1 MSSTDYGIPARRRAL
16 NIIWT
21 AAGEYGF
28 EPAFMAFTQDG
39 QPDLYMDS
47 IIGYVRKWYDRETMQ
62 KLFDTTGSSLMRETF
77 DGILWIGLENCAFE
91 REVRERP
98 VLSELRH
105 ACAEMFFE
113 QQFTKSRQQWMAQNS
128 LVYALQSARWNTV
141 LGKEPGLVNPWEKNL
156 FQELAFSGDWDARQ
170 IADHAYS
177 VLRRYFRFSPGQAE
191 HSLLLLLKNR
201 LFSFPTRILP
211 SRMMRAEDL
220 TFSRDGSG
228 NGIITARKSRNA
240 GLLTAAEEE
249 NNRIYIQNCFGLPL
263 YNTEESSRIEQLLCS
278 GRHQGCHIYF
288 TDGLRQAEESI
299 DVQTGK
305 EPKNPASDGQI
316 RETIRGAQAQA
327 ERNRTHY
334 KERLHFYENCIARLS
349 QQIRNALLV
358 YPQPS
363 RVAGRNGRIAPEKIW
378 RAVYLNDERIF
389 TEKFEEEQPD
399 FSVDLMLDASASRL
413 QSQETIAAQAYVIAR
428 SLHLCRIPVQVTSFL
443 SLRGYTVI
451 RRFCGYDEMDKDGR
465 IFDYFSAG
473 WNRDGL
479 ALRGAGHLMQ
489 DSPAKNRLLIIL
501 TDASP
506 NDDRKIPSD
515 RAGGHPLS
523 RDYSGE
529 AGIRDTSSEVRAL
542 KKSGVQV
549 MAVLNGEDGSSEAAR
564 RIYDDDFVRIENIRR
579 LSDAVGTLLQ
589 KKIERFF

>member
-1 MSSTDYGIPARRRAL
+1 MSSTDYGVPARRRAL

-113 QQFTKSRQQWMAQNS
+113 QQFIKSRQQWMAQNS

-177 VLRRYFRFSPGQAE
+177 VLHRYFRFSPGRAE

-201 LFSFPTRILP
+201 LLSFSTRILP

-278 GRHQGCHIYF
+278 GGHQGCHIYF
-288 TDGLRQAEESI
+288 TDGHRQAEESI
-299 DVQTGK
+299 DIQTGK

-479 ALRGAGHLMQ
+479 ALRDAGHLMQ

-564 RIYDDDFVRIENIRR
+564 RIYGDDFVRIENIRR

>member
-1 MSSTDYGIPARRRAL
+1 MSSTDYGVPARRRAL

-564 RIYDDDFVRIENIRR
+564 RIYGDDFVRIENTRR

>member
-105 ACAEMFFE
+105 TCAEMFFE

-177 VLRRYFRFSPGQAE
+177 VLHRYFRFSPGRAE

-201 LFSFPTRILP
+201 LFSFSTRILP

-263 YNTEESSRIEQLLCS
+263 YNTEDSSRIEQLLCS
-278 GRHQGCHIYF
+278 GRHHGCHIYF
-288 TDGLRQAEESI
+288 TDGRRQAEESI
-299 DVQTGK
+299 DVQTRK
-305 EPKNPASDGQI
+305 ELKNPASDGQI

-327 ERNRTHY
+327 DRNRTHY

-465 IFDYFSAG
+465 IFDYFAAG

-564 RIYDDDFVRIENIRR
+564 RIYGDDFVRIENIRR

>member
-1 MSSTDYGIPARRRAL
+1 MRSVIFYRK
-16 NIIWT
+16 
-21 AAGEYGF
+21 
-28 EPAFMAFTQDG
+28 AFFSFLGMF
-39 QPDLYMDS
+39 
-47 IIGYVRKWYDRETMQ
+47 
-62 KLFDTTGSSLMRETF
+62 
-77 DGILWIGLENCAFE
+77 IL
-91 REVRERP
+91 
-98 VLSELRH
+98 
-105 ACAEMFFE
+105 
-113 QQFTKSRQQWMAQNS
+113 
-128 LVYALQSARWNTV
+128 
-141 LGKEPGLVNPWEKNL
+141 
-156 FQELAFSGDWDARQ
+156 
-170 IADHAYS
+170 
-177 VLRRYFRFSPGQAE
+177 LRRYFRFIPGRAE
-191 HSLLLLLKNR
+191 RSLLLLFKNR
-201 LFSFPTRILP
+201 LSSFTSHILP

-220 TFSRDGSG
+220 TFARDSSG

-240 GLLTAAEEE
+240 GLFSAAEEE

-263 YNTEESSRIEQLLCS
+263 YNMEESSRIEQLLCS
-278 GRHQGCHIYF
+278 GRHQDCHVYF
-288 TDGLRQAEESI
+288 TDGQRRSEENI
-299 DVQTGK
+299 T
-305 EPKNPASDGQI
+305 GQI
-316 RETIRGAQAQA
+316 RETLRGAQAQA

-334 KERLHFYENCIARLS
+334 KEKLHFYENCIARLS

-363 RVAGRNGRIAPEKIW
+363 KVAGRNGQIAPEQVW

-428 SLHLCRIPVQVTSFL
+428 SLHLCRIPVQVSSFL

-451 RRFCGYDEMDKDGR
+451 RRFCEYNEMEKDDR
-465 IFDYFSAG
+465 IFDYFAAG

-479 ALRGAGHLMQ
+479 ALRGAGQLMQ

-506 NDDRKIPSD
+506 NDDRKIPPD

-529 AGIRDTSSEVRAL
+529 AGIEDTSSEVRAL

-549 MAVLNGEDGSSEAAR
+549 MAVLNGEDGSTEAAR
-564 RIYDDDFVRIENIRR
+564 SIYGDDFVRIENIRH
-579 LSDAVGTLLQ
+579 LSDAVGALLQ

>member
-1 MSSTDYGIPARRRAL
+1 
-16 NIIWT
+16 
-21 AAGEYGF
+21 
-28 EPAFMAFTQDG
+28 
-39 QPDLYMDS
+39 
-47 IIGYVRKWYDRETMQ
+47 
-62 KLFDTTGSSLMRETF
+62 
-77 DGILWIGLENCAFE
+77 
-91 REVRERP
+91 
-98 VLSELRH
+98 
-105 ACAEMFFE
+105 
-113 QQFTKSRQQWMAQNS
+113 
-128 LVYALQSARWNTV
+128 
-141 LGKEPGLVNPWEKNL
+141 
-156 FQELAFSGDWDARQ
+156 
-170 IADHAYS
+170 
-177 VLRRYFRFSPGQAE
+177 
-191 HSLLLLLKNR
+191 
-201 LFSFPTRILP
+201 
-211 SRMMRAEDL
+211 MMRAEDL

-305 EPKNPASDGQI
+305 EPKNPASDGRI

-451 RRFCGYDEMDKDGR
+451 RRFCGYDEMDKDER
-465 IFDYFSAG
+465 IFDYFAAG

-479 ALRGAGHLMQ
+479 ALRGAGQLMQ

-506 NDDRKIPSD
+506 NDDRKIPPD

-529 AGIRDTSSEVRAL
+529 AGIEDASSEVRAL

-549 MAVLNGEDGSSEAAR
+549 MAVLNGEDGSSEAVR
-564 RIYDDDFVRIENIRR
+564 RIYGDDFVRIENIRR

>member
-1 MSSTDYGIPARRRAL
+1 MSSTDYGVPARRRAL

-113 QQFTKSRQQWMAQNS
+113 QQFIKSRQQWMAQNS

-177 VLRRYFRFSPGQAE
+177 VLHRYFRFSPGRAE

-201 LFSFPTRILP
+201 LLSFSTRILP

-278 GRHQGCHIYF
+278 GGHQGCHIYF
-288 TDGLRQAEESI
+288 TDGHRQAEESI
-299 DVQTGK
+299 DIQTGK

-465 IFDYFSAG
+465 IFNYFAAG

-529 AGIRDTSSEVRAL
+529 AGIGDTSSEVRAL

-549 MAVLNGEDGSSEAAR
+549 MAVLNREDGSSEAAR
-564 RIYDDDFVRIENIRR
+564 RIYGDDFVRIENIRR

>member
-1 MSSTDYGIPARRRAL
+1 MSSTDYGVPARRRAL

-399 FSVDLMLDASASRL
+399 FSVDLMLDAAASRL

-451 RRFCGYDEMDKDGR
+451 RRFCGYDEMDKDER
-465 IFDYFSAG
+465 IFDYFAAG

-479 ALRGAGHLMQ
+479 ALRGAGQLMQ
-489 DSPAKNRLLIIL
+489 DFPAKNSLLIIL

-506 NDDRKIPSD
+506 NDDRKIPPD

-564 RIYDDDFVRIENIRR
+564 RIYGDDFVRIENIRR

>member
-1 MSSTDYGIPARRRAL
+1 MSSTDYGVPARRRAL

-170 IADHAYS
+170 VADHAYS
-177 VLRRYFRFSPGQAE
+177 VLHRYFRFSPGRAE

-201 LFSFPTRILP
+201 LLSFSTRILP

-278 GRHQGCHIYF
+278 GGHQGCHIYF
-288 TDGLRQAEESI
+288 TDGHRQAEESI
-299 DVQTGK
+299 DIQTGK

-465 IFDYFSAG
+465 IFNYFAAG

-506 NDDRKIPSD
+506 NDDRKIPPD

-529 AGIRDTSSEVRAL
+529 AGIRDTLSEVRAL

-549 MAVLNGEDGSSEAAR
+549 MAVLNREDGSSEAAR
-564 RIYDDDFVRIENIRR
+564 RIYGDDFVRIENIRR

>member
-1 MSSTDYGIPARRRAL
+1 MSSTDYGVPARRRAL

-177 VLRRYFRFSPGQAE
+177 VLRRYFRFSPGRAE

-201 LFSFPTRILP
+201 LFSFSTRILP

-305 EPKNPASDGQI
+305 EPKNPASDGRI

-451 RRFCGYDEMDKDGR
+451 RRFCGYDEMDKDER
-465 IFDYFSAG
+465 IFDYFAAG

-479 ALRGAGHLMQ
+479 ALRGAGQLMQ

-506 NDDRKIPSD
+506 NDDRKIPPD

-529 AGIRDTSSEVRAL
+529 AGIEDASSEVRAL

-549 MAVLNGEDGSSEAAR
+549 MAVLNGEDGSSEAVR
-564 RIYDDDFVRIENIRR
+564 RIYGDDFVRIENIRR

>member
-1 MSSTDYGIPARRRAL
+1 MSSTDYGVPSRRRAL

-156 FQELAFSGDWDARQ
+156 FQELAFSGDWDAWQ
-170 IADHAYS
+170 IADHACS
-177 VLRRYFRFSPGQAE
+177 VLHRYFRFSPGRAE

-201 LFSFPTRILP
+201 LLSFSTRILP
-211 SRMMRAEDL
+211 SRMMRTEDL
-220 TFSRDGSG
+220 TFSRDSSG

-278 GRHQGCHIYF
+278 GGHQGCHIYF
-288 TDGLRQAEESI
+288 TDGHRQAEESI

-465 IFDYFSAG
+465 IFDYFAAG

-489 DSPAKNRLLIIL
+489 DSPAKNRLISDVICL
-501 TDASP
+501 
-506 NDDRKIPSD
+506 PSVF
-515 RAGGHPLS
+515 P
-523 RDYSGE
+523 
-529 AGIRDTSSEVRAL
+529 
-542 KKSGVQV
+542 
-549 MAVLNGEDGSSEAAR
+549 AAR
-564 RIYDDDFVRIENIRR
+564 SHYPDGRQPE
-579 LSDAVGTLLQ
+579 
-589 KKIERFF
+589 

>member
-113 QQFTKSRQQWMAQNS
+113 QQFIKSRQQWMAQNS

-170 IADHAYS
+170 VADHAYS
-177 VLRRYFRFSPGQAE
+177 VLHRYFRFSPGRAE

-201 LFSFPTRILP
+201 LLSFSTRILP

-278 GRHQGCHIYF
+278 GGHQGCHIYF
-288 TDGLRQAEESI
+288 TDGHRQAEESI
-299 DVQTGK
+299 DIQTGK

-465 IFDYFSAG
+465 IFNYFAAG

-529 AGIRDTSSEVRAL
+529 AGIGDTSSEVRAL

-549 MAVLNGEDGSSEAAR
+549 MAVLNREDGSSEAAR
-564 RIYDDDFVRIENIRR
+564 RIYGDDFVRIENIRR

>member
-1 MSSTDYGIPARRRAL
+1 MSSTDYGVPARRRAL

-465 IFDYFSAG
+465 IFNYFAAG

-549 MAVLNGEDGSSEAAR
+549 MVVLNGEDGSSEAAR
-564 RIYDDDFVRIENIRR
+564 RIYGDDFVRIENLRR

>member
-1 MSSTDYGIPARRRAL
+1 MSSTDYGVPARRRAL

-220 TFSRDGSG
+220 TFSRDSSG

-288 TDGLRQAEESI
+288 TDGRRQAEESI

-327 ERNRTHY
+327 DRNRTHY

-451 RRFCGYDEMDKDGR
+451 RRFCGYDEMDKDER
-465 IFDYFSAG
+465 IFDYFAAG

-479 ALRGAGHLMQ
+479 ALRGAGQLMQ

-506 NDDRKIPSD
+506 NDDRKIPPD

-529 AGIRDTSSEVRAL
+529 AGIEDASSEVRAL

-549 MAVLNGEDGSSEAAR
+549 MAVLNGEDGSSEATR
-564 RIYDDDFVRIENIRR
+564 RIYGDDFVRIENIRR

>member
-1 MSSTDYGIPARRRAL
+1 M
-16 NIIWT
+16 
-21 AAGEYGF
+21 
-28 EPAFMAFTQDG
+28 
-39 QPDLYMDS
+39 
-47 IIGYVRKWYDRETMQ
+47 
-62 KLFDTTGSSLMRETF
+62 
-77 DGILWIGLENCAFE
+77 
-91 REVRERP
+91 
-98 VLSELRH
+98 
-105 ACAEMFFE
+105 
-113 QQFTKSRQQWMAQNS
+113 
-128 LVYALQSARWNTV
+128 
-141 LGKEPGLVNPWEKNL
+141 
-156 FQELAFSGDWDARQ
+156 
-170 IADHAYS
+170 
-177 VLRRYFRFSPGQAE
+177 
-191 HSLLLLLKNR
+191 
-201 LFSFPTRILP
+201 
-211 SRMMRAEDL
+211 
-220 TFSRDGSG
+220 
-228 NGIITARKSRNA
+228 
-240 GLLTAAEEE
+240 
-249 NNRIYIQNCFGLPL
+249 
-263 YNTEESSRIEQLLCS
+263 
-278 GRHQGCHIYF
+278 
-288 TDGLRQAEESI
+288 
-299 DVQTGK
+299 
-305 EPKNPASDGQI
+305 
-316 RETIRGAQAQA
+316 
-327 ERNRTHY
+327 
-334 KERLHFYENCIARLS
+334 
-349 QQIRNALLV
+349 
-358 YPQPS
+358 
-363 RVAGRNGRIAPEKIW
+363 AGRNGRIAPEKIW

-465 IFDYFSAG
+465 IFNYFAAG

-479 ALRGAGHLMQ
+479 ALRGASHLMQ

-506 NDDRKIPSD
+506 NDDRKIPPD

-564 RIYDDDFVRIENIRR
+564 RIYGDDFVRIEHIRR

>member
-1 MSSTDYGIPARRRAL
+1 MSSTDYGIPAQRRAL

-47 IIGYVRKWYDRETMQ
+47 IIGYVRKWYDSGAMQ
-62 KLFDTTGSSLMRETF
+62 ELFNTIGSSLMRETF

-91 REVRERP
+91 REVKERP

-105 ACAEMFFE
+105 SCAESFFE

-141 LGKEPGLVNPWEKNL
+141 LGKEPGLVNPWEKKL

-170 IADHAYS
+170 IAGHAYS
-177 VLRRYFRFSPGQAE
+177 VLRRYFRFIPGRAE
-191 HSLLLLLKNR
+191 RSLLLLLKNR
-201 LFSFPTRILP
+201 LSSFTSRILP

-220 TFSRDGSG
+220 TFARDSSG

-240 GLLTAAEEE
+240 GLLSAAEEE

-263 YNTEESSRIEQLLCS
+263 YNMEESSRIEQLLCS
-278 GRHQGCHIYF
+278 GRHQDCHVYF
-288 TDGLRQAEESI
+288 TDGQRRSEENI
-299 DVQTGK
+299 T
-305 EPKNPASDGQI
+305 GQI
-316 RETIRGAQAQA
+316 RETLRGAQAQA

-334 KERLHFYENCIARLS
+334 KEKLHFYENCIARLS

-363 RVAGRNGRIAPEKIW
+363 RVAGRSGQIAPEQIW

-428 SLHLCRIPVQVTSFL
+428 SLHLCRIPVQVSSFL

-451 RRFCGYDEMDKDGR
+451 RRFCEYNEMEKDDR
-465 IFDYFSAG
+465 IFDYFAAG

-479 ALRGAGHLMQ
+479 ALRGAGQLMQ
-489 DSPAKNRLLIIL
+489 DSPPK
-501 TDASP
+501 TDCS
-506 NDDRKIPSD
+506 
-515 RAGGHPLS
+515 LS
-523 RDYSGE
+523 
-529 AGIRDTSSEVRAL
+529 
-542 KKSGVQV
+542 
-549 MAVLNGEDGSSEAAR
+549 
-564 RIYDDDFVRIENIRR
+564 
-579 LSDAVGTLLQ
+579 
-589 KKIERFF
+589 

>member
-1 MSSTDYGIPARRRAL
+1 MSSTDYGIPAQRRAL

-98 VLSELRH
+98 VLAELRH

-141 LGKEPGLVNPWEKNL
+141 LGKEPGLVNPWEKKL

-177 VLRRYFRFSPGQAE
+177 VLRRYFRFIPGRAE
-191 HSLLLLLKNR
+191 RSLLLLFKNR
-201 LFSFPTRILP
+201 LSSFTSHILP

-220 TFSRDGSG
+220 TFARDSSG

-240 GLLTAAEEE
+240 GLFSAAEEE

-263 YNTEESSRIEQLLCS
+263 YNMEESSRIEQLLCS
-278 GRHQGCHIYF
+278 GRHQDCHVYF
-288 TDGLRQAEESI
+288 TDGQRRSEENI
-299 DVQTGK
+299 T
-305 EPKNPASDGQI
+305 GQI
-316 RETIRGAQAQA
+316 RETLRGAQAQA

-334 KERLHFYENCIARLS
+334 KEKLHFYENCIARLS

-363 RVAGRNGRIAPEKIW
+363 RVAGRSGQIAPEQI
-378 RAVYLNDERIF
+378 
-389 TEKFEEEQPD
+389 
-399 FSVDLMLDASASRL
+399 
-413 QSQETIAAQAYVIAR
+413 
-428 SLHLCRIPVQVTSFL
+428 
-443 SLRGYTVI
+443 
-451 RRFCGYDEMDKDGR
+451 
-465 IFDYFSAG
+465 
-473 WNRDGL
+473 
-479 ALRGAGHLMQ
+479 
-489 DSPAKNRLLIIL
+489 
-501 TDASP
+501 
-506 NDDRKIPSD
+506 
-515 RAGGHPLS
+515 
-523 RDYSGE
+523 
-529 AGIRDTSSEVRAL
+529 
-542 KKSGVQV
+542 
-549 MAVLNGEDGSSEAAR
+549 
-564 RIYDDDFVRIENIRR
+564 
-579 LSDAVGTLLQ
+579 
-589 KKIERFF
+589 

>member
-1 MSSTDYGIPARRRAL
+1 MSSTDYGVPARRRAL

-105 ACAEMFFE
+105 TCAEMFFE

-177 VLRRYFRFSPGQAE
+177 VLRRYFRFSPRQAE

-299 DVQTGK
+299 DIQTGK

-316 RETIRGAQAQA
+316 RETIRDAQAQA

-363 RVAGRNGRIAPEKIW
+363 RVAGRDGRIAPEKIW

-465 IFDYFSAG
+465 IFDYFAAG

-506 NDDRKIPSD
+506 NDDRKIPPD

-564 RIYDDDFVRIENIRR
+564 RIYGDDFVRIENIRR

>member
-1 MSSTDYGIPARRRAL
+1 MSSTDYGVPARRRAL

-62 KLFDTTGSSLMRETF
+62 ELFDTTGSSLMRETF

-305 EPKNPASDGQI
+305 EPKKPASDGRI

-327 ERNRTHY
+327 DRNRTHY

-465 IFDYFSAG
+465 IFDYFAAG

-479 ALRGAGHLMQ
+479 ALRGAGQLMQ

-529 AGIRDTSSEVRAL
+529 AGIEDASSEVRAL

-549 MAVLNGEDGSSEAAR
+549 MAVLNGEDGSSEAVR
-564 RIYDDDFVRIENIRR
+564 RIYGDDFVRIENIRR

>member
-1 MSSTDYGIPARRRAL
+1 MSSTDYGVPARRRAL

-113 QQFTKSRQQWMAQNS
+113 QQFIKSRQQWMAQNS

-170 IADHAYS
+170 VADHAYS
-177 VLRRYFRFSPGQAE
+177 VLHRYFRFSPGRAE

-201 LFSFPTRILP
+201 LLSFSTRILP

-278 GRHQGCHIYF
+278 GGHQGCHIYF
-288 TDGLRQAEESI
+288 TDGHRQAEESI
-299 DVQTGK
+299 DIQTGK

-529 AGIRDTSSEVRAL
+529 AGIGDTSSEVRAL

-549 MAVLNGEDGSSEAAR
+549 MAVLNREDGSSEAAR
-564 RIYDDDFVRIENIRR
+564 RIYGDDFVRIENIRR

>member
-1 MSSTDYGIPARRRAL
+1 MSSTDYGVPARRRAL

-105 ACAEMFFE
+105 ACAEIFFE

-177 VLRRYFRFSPGQAE
+177 VLRRYFRFSPRQAE

-465 IFDYFSAG
+465 IFDYFAAG

-506 NDDRKIPSD
+506 NDDRKIPPD

-564 RIYDDDFVRIENIRR
+564 RIYGDDFVRIENIRR

>member
-1 MSSTDYGIPARRRAL
+1 MSSTDYGVPARRRAL

-98 VLSELRH
+98 VLAELRH
-105 ACAEMFFE
+105 ACAEKFFE

-177 VLRRYFRFSPGQAE
+177 VLHRYFRFSPGRAE
-191 HSLLLLLKNR
+191 HSLLLLFKNR
-201 LFSFPTRILP
+201 LLSFSARILP
-211 SRMMRAEDL
+211 SRMMRTEDL
-220 TFSRDGSG
+220 TFSRDNSG

-278 GRHQGCHIYF
+278 GGHQGCHIYF
-288 TDGLRQAEESI
+288 TDGRRQAEESI

-316 RETIRGAQAQA
+316 LETIRGAQAQA

-334 KERLHFYENCIARLS
+334 KEKLHFYENCIARLS

-363 RVAGRNGRIAPEKIW
+363 RVAGRNGRIAPEQIW

-443 SLRGYTVI
+443 NLRGYTVI

-465 IFDYFSAG
+465 IFDYFAAG

-479 ALRGAGHLMQ
+479 ALRGAGQLMQ

-501 TDASP
+501 TGASP

-529 AGIRDTSSEVRAL
+529 AGIRDTLSEVRAL

-564 RIYDDDFVRIENIRR
+564 RIYGDDFVRIENIRR

>member
-1 MSSTDYGIPARRRAL
+1 MSSTDYGVPARRRAL

-113 QQFTKSRQQWMAQNS
+113 QQFIKSRQQWMAQNS

-170 IADHAYS
+170 VADHAYS
-177 VLRRYFRFSPGQAE
+177 VLHRYFRFSPGRAE

-201 LFSFPTRILP
+201 LLSFSTRILP

-278 GRHQGCHIYF
+278 GGHQGCHIYF
-288 TDGLRQAEESI
+288 TDGHRQAEESI
-299 DVQTGK
+299 DIQTGK

-465 IFDYFSAG
+465 IFNYFAAG

-506 NDDRKIPSD
+506 NDDRKIPPD

-529 AGIRDTSSEVRAL
+529 AGIRDTLSEVRAL

-549 MAVLNGEDGSSEAAR
+549 MAVLNREDGSSEAAR
-564 RIYDDDFVRIENIRR
+564 RIYGDDFVRIENIRR

>member
-1 MSSTDYGIPARRRAL
+1 MSSTDYGVPARRRAL

-62 KLFDTTGSSLMRETF
+62 ELFDTTGSSLMRETF

-170 IADHAYS
+170 IADHASS
-177 VLRRYFRFSPGQAE
+177 VLHRYFRFSPGQAE

-201 LFSFPTRILP
+201 LFSFSTRILP

-278 GRHQGCHIYF
+278 GGHQGCHIYF
-288 TDGLRQAEESI
+288 TDGHRQAEESI

-465 IFDYFSAG
+465 IFDYFAAG

-529 AGIRDTSSEVRAL
+529 AGIRDTLSEVRAL

-564 RIYDDDFVRIENIRR
+564 RIYGDDFVRIENIRR

>member
-1 MSSTDYGIPARRRAL
+1 MSSTDYGVPARRRAL

-564 RIYDDDFVRIENIRR
+564 RIYGDDFVRIENIRR

>member
-1 MSSTDYGIPARRRAL
+1 MSSTDYGISAQRRAL

-28 EPAFMAFTQDG
+28 EPAFMAFTQNG

-47 IIGYVRKWYDRETMQ
+47 IIGYVRKWYDSGAMQ
-62 KLFDTTGSSLMRETF
+62 ELFDTIGASLMRETF

-105 ACAEMFFE
+105 SCAESFFE

-141 LGKEPGLVNPWEKNL
+141 LGKEPGLVNPWEKKL

-177 VLRRYFRFSPGQAE
+177 VLRRYFRFIPGRAE
-191 HSLLLLLKNR
+191 RSLLLLFKNR
-201 LFSFPTRILP
+201 LSSFTSHILP

-220 TFSRDGSG
+220 TFARDSSG

-240 GLLTAAEEE
+240 GLFSAAEEE

-263 YNTEESSRIEQLLCS
+263 YNMEESSRIEQLLCS
-278 GRHQGCHIYF
+278 GRHQDCHVYF
-288 TDGLRQAEESI
+288 TDGQRRSEENI
-299 DVQTGK
+299 T
-305 EPKNPASDGQI
+305 GQI
-316 RETIRGAQAQA
+316 RETLRGAQAQA

-334 KERLHFYENCIARLS
+334 KEKLHFYENCIARLS

-363 RVAGRNGRIAPEKIW
+363 RVAGRSGQIAPEQIW

-428 SLHLCRIPVQVTSFL
+428 SLHLCRIPVQVSSFL

-451 RRFCGYDEMDKDGR
+451 RRFCEYNEMEKDDR
-465 IFDYFSAG
+465 IFDYFAAG

-479 ALRGAGHLMQ
+479 ALRGAGQLMQ

-506 NDDRKIPSD
+506 NDDRKIPPD

-529 AGIRDTSSEVRAL
+529 AGIEDTSSEVRAL

-549 MAVLNGEDGSSEAAR
+549 MAVLNGEDGSTEAAR
-564 RIYDDDFVRIENIRR
+564 RIYGDDFVRIENIRH
-579 LSDAVGTLLQ
+579 LSDAVGTLLL
-589 KKIERFF
+589 KKIEKFF

>member
-1 MSSTDYGIPARRRAL
+1 MSSTDYGVPARRRAL

-105 ACAEMFFE
+105 ACAEIFFE

-177 VLRRYFRFSPGQAE
+177 VLRRYFRFSPRQAE

-465 IFDYFSAG
+465 IFDYFAAG

-506 NDDRKIPSD
+506 NDDRKIPPD

-564 RIYDDDFVRIENIRR
+564 RIYGDDFVRIENIRR

-589 KKIERFF
+589 KKIVN

>member
-1 MSSTDYGIPARRRAL
+1 MSSTDYGVPARRRAL

-105 ACAEMFFE
+105 TCAEMFFE

-177 VLRRYFRFSPGQAE
+177 VLRRYFRFSPRQAE

-316 RETIRGAQAQA
+316 RETIRDAQAQA

-363 RVAGRNGRIAPEKIW
+363 RVAGRDGRIAPEKIW

-465 IFDYFSAG
+465 IFDYFAAG

-506 NDDRKIPSD
+506 NDDRKIPPD

-529 AGIRDTSSEVRAL
+529 AGIRDTLSEVRAL

-564 RIYDDDFVRIENIRR
+564 RIYGDDFVRIENIRR

>member
-1 MSSTDYGIPARRRAL
+1 MSSTDYGVPARRRAL

-305 EPKNPASDGQI
+305 EPKNPASDGRI

-451 RRFCGYDEMDKDGR
+451 RRFCGYDEMDKDER
-465 IFDYFSAG
+465 IFDYFAAG

-479 ALRGAGHLMQ
+479 ALRGAGQLMQ

-506 NDDRKIPSD
+506 NDDRKIPPD

-529 AGIRDTSSEVRAL
+529 AGIEDASSEVRAL

-549 MAVLNGEDGSSEAAR
+549 MAVLNGEDGSSEAVR
-564 RIYDDDFVRIENIRR
+564 RIYGDDFVRIENIRR